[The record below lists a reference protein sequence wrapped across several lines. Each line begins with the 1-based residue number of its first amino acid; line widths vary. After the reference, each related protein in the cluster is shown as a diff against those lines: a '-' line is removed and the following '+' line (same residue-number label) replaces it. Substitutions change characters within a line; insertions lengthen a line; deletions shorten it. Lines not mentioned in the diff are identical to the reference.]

1 MRSIYKQSYKNNF
14 EVNEK
19 GMGIAD
25 EALGKQIN

>member
-19 GMGIAD
+19 GMGMSD
-25 EALGKQIN
+25 INLRK